1 MPSYSPNETQCP
13 LLGHLSPKSYEEF
26 QSRERCRLTNINTSW
41 FDQFQD
47 ESSDNEPSTE
57 VLDNGSEENSYYSD
71 TESDTECIFQFDK
84 QDTDE
89 ATSAKKKTRSKYNKL
104 PFWYAAED
112 SEHIAKI
119 VKEYSREITE
129 KDADDRT
136 SCIRDCRRLP
146 TFIGRV
152 QRIPVFD
159 KNSLD
164 DFTTLDKIEIF
175 RRDIRPCGSYTTWI
189 MSRHVVTSWDND
201 GMPDN
206 FIILSNKKQ
215 IKEWRSKIISKYP
228 ISFIY
233 CLPVFQSKTAFQ
245 YSVEKEKHEV
255 GYANQPF
262 NYAPYLPKDLFA
274 QSEDCELDV
283 MPL

>member
-13 LLGHLSPKSYEEF
+13 LLGHLSPKSYEEY
-26 QSRERCRLTNINTSW
+26 QSRESCRLTNINW
-41 FDQFQD
+41 LDQTQD
-47 ESSDNEPSTE
+47 EESDNEPSTE
-57 VLDNGSEENSYYSD
+57 GLDNGSEENSYYSD
-71 TESDTECIFQFDK
+71 TDSDTDCIFQFEK
-84 QDTDE
+84 QYKETCVI
-89 ATSAKKKTRSKYNKL
+89 KKTRSKYNEL

-119 VKEYSREITE
+119 VKEYSREIKVDE
-129 KDADDRT
+129 DDRT
-136 SCIRDCRRLP
+136 SCMRDCRRLP

-152 QRIPVFD
+152 RRIPVFD

-164 DFTTLDKIEIF
+164 DFTTLDKIEVF
-175 RRDIRPCGSYTTWI
+175 RRDIRPCGSYTTW
-189 MSRHVVTSWDND
+189 MTSRHVVTSWDND

-206 FIILSNKKQ
+206 FIILSNKNQ
-215 IKEWRSKIISKYP
+215 IKEWRSKIIKKYP

-262 NYAPYLPKDLFA
+262 NYAQYLPKDLLA
-274 QSEDCELDV
+274 QSEECELDV
-283 MPL
+283 IS